1 MGEAMMVGETIAP
14 SRESQ
19 WARVAD
25 RGTVWDVIIIGGG
38 ATGAGVAMDAA
49 MRGFSVLLLEAHDFG
64 KGTSSRSTK
73 LVHGGVRYLEQ
84 FQFQM
89 VRESL
94 RERGRLLANAPDTV
108 HELEF
113 IIPCRRV
120 WERCFYGIGLKLYDF
135 LAIGS
140 QAKRSRQVSRSDLY
154 RRLPGL
160 AKGKFVGGVSYSD
173 GQFDDTRL
181 LMDTILAAVD
191 SHACCLNYANVV
203 SLLRGSDGKVT
214 GVVVRDEETG
224 SSYDVRGRAVINAT
238 GPFCDAVRRMDRPE
252 VDPLVAASQGVHLVL
267 PRTFFGSSSAMIV
280 PKTTDGR
287 VLFMIPW
294 LGHLL
299 VGTTDTAIPHATE
312 EPVPFAEEV
321 KFLLDTIEAY
331 CGRRPQPEE
340 CLSVFTGI
348 RPLVKGDPN
357 QATKKLSRDH
367 TIEVSPSGLLTITG
381 GKWTTYRH
389 MAEDCVDRIIQEFGF
404 EKRECKTY
412 DHRLSRRDG
421 EALSLPA
428 ASLPAWP
435 LGDDSTLSPILTPSD
450 LLRAVRLEMARTVED
465 LLARRTRALFLNA
478 SEAVALA
485 PYAAKLL
492 AHELG
497 RDAIWEADQ
506 IERFRKLAE
515 NYMPQRFLSPTLP
528 SPVN

>member
-1 MGEAMMVGETIAP
+1 M
-14 SRESQ
+14 
-19 WARVAD
+19 
-25 RGTVWDVIIIGGG
+25 
-38 ATGAGVAMDAA
+38 AGW
-49 MRGFSVLLLEAHDFG
+49 RPG
-64 KGTSSRSTK
+64 KQRSANCCRDSSRSTK

-140 QAKRSRQVSRSDLY
+140 QARRSRQVSRSDLY

-214 GVVVRDEETG
+214 GVVVRDEETR

-515 NYMPQRFLSPTLP
+515 NYMPQRFLSSTLP

>member
-1 MGEAMMVGETIAP
+1 MMVGETIAP

-214 GVVVRDEETG
+214 GVVVRDEETR

-478 SEAVALA
+478 SEALALA

-515 NYMPQRFLSPTLP
+515 NYMPQRFLSSTLP